1 MELRKNIDN
10 IRSLSYKNVDTEE
23 DPKSFF
29 SNDILKDKNYGP
41 RFDDRMN
48 LIPYSVIG
56 SKDLFEKSIQK
67 RLSSLGSIIATP
79 VVDKINSSPQISK
92 GKENKQLNSVIK
104 NIIKIENNDII
115 KMYNKIKKRIET
127 NEENRNDNLISQDN
141 LPMNVKET
149 LKKQEYLLN
158 YNVQSNKKRDHLNNY
173 IGKKSKKKE
182 NELLVNSSPDYLIK
196 SEIMRIID
204 SKQNVET
211 SLNLI
216 EWYT

>member
-92 GKENKQLNSVIK
+92 GKENKQLNSVMK